1 MFALLVN
8 EGDPMLSTLCV
19 VAPGP
24 QVQVTV
30 CPTAM
35 VSCAGLLVPLCAL
48 LKKMSPTVTAPTA
61 PPPPPPPLFP
71 PLSAVVP
78 VLSLEH
84 PMAAAAM
91 AASSQVRDLLMTPPS
106 MARRLVRATPLAHLI
121 CC

>member
-1 MFALLVN
+1 MFALLVK
-8 EGDPMLSTLCV
+8 EGGPRLSTLCV

-30 CPTAM
+30 CPTAT

-61 PPPPPPPLFP
+61 PPPPPPPP
-71 PLSAVVP
+71 PLSPPVP

-84 PMAAAAM
+84 PMAAAAR
-91 AASSQVRDLLMTPPS
+91 AASSQVRDLPMFPP
-106 MARRLVRATPLAHLI
+106 
-121 CC
+121 